1 MKMHMTA
8 DTDQGKKKGQTKGRR
23 SRYIPNLAE
32 FYFKPTFDWTKEEAH
47 RFYTQVASSSTDIEL
62 DVVRFEDCVSGMK
75 KLPGKSIDLIIAD
88 PPFGIDFDGK
98 SSVYNRDESLVIEGY
113 EETDESYYE
122 FTARWLA
129 ELPRIMKPS
138 SSAYV
143 FSGWTNLDAVL
154 RGARDAGLVTLNH
167 LIWNYPFGVYTKK
180 RFVTSHYHIILLV
193 KNSREY
199 YFNKIE
205 NYPED
210 VWTVKRRYRTGL
222 TKNATKLP
230 LQVVSRCI
238 DFSSRPG
245 DIVLDPFMGNGT
257 TAVAAK
263 LNYRH
268 FVGFEINKKL
278 RSLLNKEISK
288 ARIGDSYVPYRD
300 RLPTIEELAEIY
312 PKAYR
317 EYQYREKKA
326 QHSEKRE

>member
-1 MKMHMTA
+1 MHMTA
-8 DTDQGKKKGQTKGRR
+8 DTDQGKKKGQTKKLK

-32 FYFKPTFDWTKEEAH
+32 FYFKPTFDWTKEEAY
-47 RFYTQVASSSTDIEL
+47 RLYAQGALSSTDIEL

-75 KLPGKSIDLIIAD
+75 RFPDKSIDLIIAD

-98 SSVYNRDESLVIEGY
+98 SSVYNRDESLVVEGY
-113 EETDESYYE
+113 EETDDSYYE

-154 RGARDAGLVTLNH
+154 QGARDAGLVTLNH
-167 LIWNYPFGVYTKK
+167 LIWHYPFGVYTKK
-180 RFVTSHYHIILLV
+180 RFVTSHYHIVLLV
-193 KNSREY
+193 KNLREY

-230 LQVVSRCI
+230 LQVVTRCI
-238 DFSSRPG
+238 DFSSQPG

-268 FVGFEINKKL
+268 FVGFEINEKL
-278 RSLLNKEISK
+278 RFLLNREISK
-288 ARIGDSYVPYRD
+288 AGIGESYIPYSD

-317 EYQYREKKA
+317 EYQHREKKS